1 MSGTLYIVAT
11 PIGNLE
17 DITLRALNTLKTV
30 DLIAC
35 EDTRQTLKLLRH
47 YSISDKPLLAYH
59 NFNERT
65 ATERIIAE
73 LLQGKS
79 VALVSDAGTPAISD
93 PGFFLVRAAHERGLR
108 VVPIAGISALTAAL
122 SVSPIPIRYFHFEG
136 FLPQKKGRQTRL
148 KYLASLGS
156 TIVFYESPHRILK
169 LLDELQEHFGNPT
182 VMIARELTKLH
193 EEILLGSPQEL
204 KAKFE
209 SKKILGEFVVIVH
222 SELAS
227 DRESP
232 SEDFSENNPTNTDA
246 DF

>member
-17 DITLRALNTLKTV
+17 DITLRALNTLKAV

-35 EDTRQTLKLLRH
+35 EDTRHTLKLLGH
-47 YSISDKPLLAYH
+47 YGISDKPLLAYH

-79 VALVSDAGTPAISD
+79 VALVSDAGTPSISD
-93 PGFFLVRAAHERGLR
+93 PGFFLVRAAHAHRLR
-108 VVPIAGISALTAAL
+108 VVPIPGISALTAAV

-136 FLPQKKGRQTRL
+136 FLPPKKGRQARL
-148 KYLASLGS
+148 KHLASLCS
-156 TIVFYESPHRILK
+156 TIIFYESPHRLLK
-169 LLDELQEHFGNPT
+169 LLSEIELHFANPT

-193 EEILLGSPQEL
+193 EEILLGSPTEL

-209 SKKILGEFVVIVH
+209 SQKILGEFVVIVH
-222 SELAS
+222 CDTASHYEQTSEN
-227 DRESP
+227 
-232 SEDFSENNPTNTDA
+232 FSEHHPPESHA
-246 DF
+246 DL

>member
-17 DITLRALNTLKTV
+17 DITLRALHTLKAV

-47 YSISDKPLLAYH
+47 YNIPDKPLFAYH

-65 ATERIIAE
+65 ATERLIAE

-79 VALVSDAGTPAISD
+79 AALVSDAGTPTLSD
-93 PGFFLVRAAHERGLR
+93 PGFFLVRAAYQNGVR
-108 VVPIAGISALTAAL
+108 VVPIAGISALTAAI

-148 KYLASLGS
+148 KHLASLGS
-156 TIVFYESPHRILK
+156 TVVLYESPHRLLK
-169 LLDELQEHFGNPT
+169 LLDELTEHFGNPT
-182 VMIARELTKLH
+182 VMLARELTKVY
-193 EEILLGSPQEL
+193 EEILIGTATEL
-204 KAKFE
+204 KAKLS

-222 SELAS
+222 SEQ
-227 DRESP
+227 P
-232 SEDFSENNPTNTDA
+232 SNDFSEDDSTQSDDNS
-246 DF
+246 